1 MTHLSV
7 DAGGRTLA
15 TADALGVLK
24 LWDLSATSASVG
36 RMQPSAAG
44 ATALL
49 YSAAEQVRP

>member
-1 MTHLSV
+1 M